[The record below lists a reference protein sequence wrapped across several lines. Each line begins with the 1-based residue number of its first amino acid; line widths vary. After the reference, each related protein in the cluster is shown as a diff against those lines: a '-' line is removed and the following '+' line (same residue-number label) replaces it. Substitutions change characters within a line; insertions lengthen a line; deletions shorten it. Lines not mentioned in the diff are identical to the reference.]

1 MPFLRE
7 AQVFFQLVPHM
18 PTRPEVAFHL
28 NVSCTGGIDLK
39 ARPLLRIRY
48 GSEDDGN
55 MLAKGAGRNL
65 THTRSVHM
73 SMRSEIAFHLRLRG
87 QVDRDLRARCLSFAK
102 RSSFCYWFPI
112 CPRARRSR
120 SIFSSSVIG
129 MACSTL
135 VLPAI
140 CLL

>member
-7 AQVFFQLVPHM
+7 AQFFLQLVPHMPTRPEVAFHLKVTRTGGSGSPKAMATSSRKALEENLTRIRCVHM

-55 MLAKGAGRNL
+55 ILAKGAGGNL

-73 SMRSEIAFHLRLRG
+73 PTRPEVAFHLR
-87 QVDRDLRARCLSFAK
+87 
-102 RSSFCYWFPI
+102 
-112 CPRARRSR
+112 
-120 SIFSSSVIG
+120 
-129 MACSTL
+129 
-135 VLPAI
+135 
-140 CLL
+140 